1 MTALSRVQ
9 LRGWGTIGDVGK
21 KNRSQSSQ
29 ARAPKPVAIASIA
42 LNLGPLDYTFAVR
55 TQRARETHRCGSTM
69 RLSALWCL
77 AAAAAATA
85 TAATATAATATGADY
100 YGEDTWVVVVGASR
114 YFANYRHA
122 GNALAVRKAA
132 RRFGVPRDRI
142 LVLLAEDPTLDARNP
157 MRGEVYLH
165 ANQKFTDN
173 LAIDDDGTYADVD
186 YANEEVTPE
195 LVRNLLTGRYDSSTP
210 KSKRLDSNEH
220 SNLFVYLTGHGGDEF
235 LKFHDAD
242 ELSAK
247 ELALTFAEMRAK
259 RRFKRCIL
267 VVDTCQAGSL
277 FKYLDNST
285 SGILAMAS
293 AKLGENAYASPA
305 DATTGVALADRFTE
319 QAIRWLSS
327 TGSEPGATWG
337 HFVHQMTRARTGSTL
352 EVYDKAWGG
361 PGLETSADPRL
372 PRGPAGRGALA
383 DVRGIV
389 VLLF

>member
-1 MTALSRVQ
+1 MQHARNSR
-9 LRGWGTIGDVGK
+9 
-21 KNRSQSSQ
+21 KN
-29 ARAPKPVAIASIA
+29 AIAAA
-42 LNLGPLDYTFAVR
+42 LK
-55 TQRARETHRCGSTM
+55 M
-69 RLSALWCL
+69 RLAALWCCCL
-77 AAAAAATA
+77 AGATAAASATA
-85 TAATATAATATGADY
+85 TATDQY

-173 LAIDDDGTYADVD
+173 LAVDDDGSYADVD

-195 LVRNLLTGRYDSSTP
+195 LVRNLLTGRYDATTP

-220 SNLFVYLTGHGGDEF
+220 SNLFIYFTGHGGDEF

-319 QAIRWLSS
+319 HAIRWLSS
-327 TGSEPGATWG
+327 TGSEMGATWG

-361 PGLETSADPRL
+361 PDWRTAPIRAFLGDPPGEEHSL
-372 PRGPAGRGALA
+372 TFAEL
-383 DVRGIV
+383 
-389 VLLF
+389 

>member
-1 MTALSRVQ
+1 
-9 LRGWGTIGDVGK
+9 
-21 KNRSQSSQ
+21 
-29 ARAPKPVAIASIA
+29 
-42 LNLGPLDYTFAVR
+42 
-55 TQRARETHRCGSTM
+55 M

-77 AAAAAATA
+77 AAARLSALWCLAAAT
-85 TAATATAATATGADY
+85 ATATGADY

-122 GNALAVRKAA
+122 GNALAIRKAA

-173 LAIDDDGTYADVD
+173 LAIDDDGSYADVD

-195 LVRNLLTGRYDSSTP
+195 LVRNLLTGRYDATTP
-210 KSKRLDSNEH
+210 KSKRLDSDEH

-247 ELALTFAEMRAK
+247 ELALVFAEMRAK

-337 HFVHQMTRARTGSTL
+337 HFVHQMMRARTGSTL
-352 EVYDKAWGG
+352 EIYEKAWGSTLDWRSAPIRAFLG
-361 PGLETSADPRL
+361 DPPGEEYSLTFAREL
-372 PRGPAGRGALA
+372 
-383 DVRGIV
+383 
-389 VLLF
+389 